1 MDKIAM
7 TELLTKLQAARE
19 AVGKLPTQVA
29 RSQNPVD
36 FAKVLR
42 GALDGINQTQAQSRT
57 LAQEFQLGNPNVNL
71 EDVMVSMQKSSIAF
85 QAAVQVRNKLVQA
98 YHDIMTM
105 QI

>member
-7 TELLTKLQAARE
+7 TELLTRLQAARE
-19 AVGKLPTQVA
+19 AVGKLPTQAA

-42 GALDGINQTQAQSRT
+42 GALDGINQAQTQSRT